1 MSTLWEVPAVLAAL
15 LAWLA
20 TPPVTI
26 GEAAEREA
34 LRRELTGK
42 ATRLY
47 TNVDLPPARG
57 EIADPRPGPA
67 SSGPAAAA
75 GAAPAAAKAPADV
88 RDEAWW
94 HNRVT
99 EIRTSVDRNALLAE
113 AMQARI
119 NSLTADVVSRDDPFQ
134 RAELRD
140 QLQKA
145 LAEFDRLQA
154 LVIEG
159 RQSLERLQDEARRAG
174 VPPGWTR

>member
-1 MSTLWEVPAVLAAL
+1 MSTLWELPAVVAAL
-15 LAWLA
+15 MAWLA
-20 TPPVTI
+20 LPPATI

-47 TNVDLPPARG
+47 TNLDLPPAAG
-57 EIADPRPGPA
+57 EIADPRPGA
-67 SSGPAAAA
+67 SGRPAAAGTTSA
-75 GAAPAAAKAPADV
+75 EPKAPTNV

-94 HNRVT
+94 QNRAT
-99 EIRTSVDRNALLAE
+99 EIRTSIDRNVLLAE

-145 LAEFDRLQA
+145 LAEADRLQA

-159 RQSLERLQDEARRAG
+159 RQSLERLQDDARRAG
-174 VPPGWTR
+174 VPPGWIR